1 MLILLYKKNESR
13 GRTFRR
19 SCLSS
24 FTDKLEELGPMR
36 DHFGIVLDPEDEYNA
51 ILLIPTYHIK
61 PLNRMDYVSIQKL
74 IIS

>member
-1 MLILLYKKNESR
+1 ML
-13 GRTFRR
+13 
-19 SCLSS
+19 
-24 FTDKLEELGPMR
+24 

-61 PLNRMDYVSIQKL
+61 PLNWMDYVSIQKL